1 MSFASTGARDLLHS
15 LGCGPVQVT
24 SLTYYQIPK
33 AIVSYNDAFV
43 RSPLQHYLKDTP
55 DKPEGIWPS
64 IVQNITMCLTTT
76 LWIYRASNIVNTVD
90 KGVSG
95 IYVEH
100 ALKSPNGKK
109 TLSEKA
115 LGYAFGKIIALL
127 STNSP
132 QQTKRKKEMVEKLEA
147 LLKTVFGDRKDEMLC
162 IMYLFTAPKAQ
173 GRGYASGLMRSILD
187 IADSQQRGTFLL
199 TGTAA
204 NISFYNRHGFETVG
218 NFTLGNT
225 NPDWHEDPVIMT
237 IMARKPLSMP
247 GLDVKTVRSARELP

>member
-1 MSFASTGARDLLHS
+1 MSLASAEAPDLLRS

-43 RSPLQHYLKDTP
+43 GSPLHHYLKDTP
-55 DKPEGIWPS
+55 DKPKGIWPS

-90 KGVSG
+90 KGISG
-95 IYVEH
+95 IYAEH

-115 LGYAFGKIIALL
+115 LEYAFGKIVALL
-127 STNSP
+127 STDSP
-132 QQTKRKKEMVEKLEA
+132 QQIKRRKEFVEKVEA
-147 LLKTVFGDRKDEMLC
+147 LSKTVLTDGKDEMLL
-162 IMYLFTAPKAQ
+162 IMYLYTAPEAQ

-187 IADSQQRGTFLL
+187 IADSQQRGTWLL
-199 TGTAA
+199 TGKAT
-204 NISFYNRHGFETVG
+204 NIIFYNHHGFETVG
-218 NFTLGNT
+218 EFSLGNT
-225 NPDWHEDPVIMT
+225 NPDWHEDPVIIT
-237 IMARKPLSMP
+237 IMARKPSSMP
-247 GLDVKTVRSARELP
+247 GLDLKTPRSAGELP